1 MGQSEMPPA
10 AGGNAPFTGDAT
22 FGAAPRLPR
31 GPNNLTAEEIA
42 ESQRVR
48 LMNAMAELLAERGW
62 AGITIG
68 ELVSRASVS
77 RTAFYDHFDDKLGC
91 LLASYDFYSARL
103 ISDAAAAL
111 SQKGTSDD
119 IIMSAL
125 KAYFGSIQQ
134 CPTSARAYFVE
145 MDSAGPVARRRR
157 RDGAHV
163 FAAMIA
169 EQHRRILK
177 ASGSTSSPPF
187 LAYFGIAL
195 ALRELV
201 RDELENDPDADLND
215 LVDDV
220 HIWMMTM
227 VRGSLDQ

>member
-10 AGGNAPFTGDAT
+10 TGGNEPFPGDAT

-31 GPNNLTAEEIA
+31 GPNKLTAEEIA

-48 LMNAMAELLAERGW
+48 LMNAMSELLAERGW
-62 AGITIG
+62 AGVTIG

-77 RTAFYDHFDDKLGC
+77 RSAFYDHFDDKLGC

-111 SQKGTSDD
+111 SQKGTTDD
-119 IIMSAL
+119 IVKSAL
-125 KAYFGSIQQ
+125 QAYFGSIQR

-145 MDSAGPVARRRR
+145 MDSAGPEARRRR

-169 EQHRRILK
+169 EQHRRILE
-177 ASGSTSSPPF
+177 ASGATSTPPF

-220 HIWMMTM
+220 HYWMMTM
-227 VRGSLDQ
+227 VQGSLDQ